1 MTLLSYIESVRI
13 NSDSSMFAYPTHKG
27 PVDDDDDDDH
37 VTGVKGNTQQTV
49 DSSNTLLNTM
59 HPEPTHM
66 S

>member
-1 MTLLSYIESVRI
+1 MTLLSYIESVRN
-13 NSDSSMFAYPTHKG
+13 NSDSSMFVHPTYTG
-27 PVDDDDDDDH
+27 PVNDDDDDH

-49 DSSNTLLNTM
+49 DSSNTVLNTM

>member
-1 MTLLSYIESVRI
+1 MTLLSYIESVRN
-13 NSDSSMFAYPTHKG
+13 NSDSSMFAYPTHTD
-27 PVDDDDDDDH
+27 PVDDDDDY

-49 DSSNTLLNTM
+49 GSSNTLLDTM

>member
-1 MTLLSYIESVRI
+1 
-13 NSDSSMFAYPTHKG
+13 MFAYPTHTG
-27 PVDDDDDDDH
+27 PVDDDDDH

-59 HPEPTHM
+59 HLEPTHM